1 VGPPKPPSP
10 VPEGVEE
17 EASPAKAFKDDSAPV
32 SVSRGTDDSFAQE
45 RTRLKSDLQKV
56 RCCAV
61 FCEHQLIKA
70 LLALG
75 HARCVLCTLCGVVS
89 VDLPR
94 QRSQVACEVVWP
106 AGGACWLLE
115 PRRKC

>member
-1 VGPPKPPSP
+1 M
-10 VPEGVEE
+10 PEGVEE

-61 FCEHQLIKA
+61 FCEHQMIKA
-70 LLALG
+70 FLALG
-75 HARCVLCTLCGVVS
+75 HARWYCALCAALCRWTKAE
-89 VDLPR
+89 LPSR
-94 QRSQVACEVVWP
+94 LRSCM
-106 AGGACWLLE
+106 ACWRSLLAA
-115 PRRKC
+115 